1 MKHDTATVGVKNTIL
16 KEKAKYLEEAKSST
30 PMQSTVVKSD
40 GLIPEEEMF
49 LIHGCTIRHSKSTW
63 L

>member
-49 LIHGCTIRHSKSTW
+49 LISW
-63 L
+63 LHD